1 MCKHAIP
8 KAKVH
13 KIKLVLT
20 SHAAVPLKLR
30 QVEIFANGKES
41 SDKQRVDL
49 RQLSYKGALTENG
62 KRSQL
67 PHGREAHNFSKDK
80 STFMRP
86 LFWTRNN
93 MYFCSFSREYEE

>member
-1 MCKHAIP
+1 M
-8 KAKVH
+8 
-13 KIKLVLT
+13 
-20 SHAAVPLKLR
+20 
-30 QVEIFANGKES
+30 EIFANGKES

-80 STFMRP
+80 SAFMRP
-86 LFWTRNN
+86 LFWI
-93 MYFCSFSREYEE
+93 FIIFLLLHVFSREYEG